1 MADINI
7 TLDDRHNIVEVTLE
21 REEPVIN
28 VEVIGSGPAGP
39 RGPQGEQGPQGPQ
52 GDTGPQGP
60 KGDTGDAGPTGPAGP
75 GVPNGGST
83 GQMLVK
89 NSATDQDTKW
99 DSNAYRT
106 VSVPFGEVDDTST
119 STAFTVTV
127 PGITELRDGV
137 ACFVNNTKVTSA
149 AGCTLDVNGLGAKRI
164 YSSMSAATA
173 VTTTFVKGYTEL
185 FVYDS
190 ERVDGGCWVMYYGYY
205 TNTTYTPPKL
215 GFGYGTCSTAAGT
228 AAKTASITNYVLTT
242 GGFVTVKF
250 ENDVPASATLNVTS
264 KGAKPIWYHG
274 AAIVDGIIKA
284 GDYATF
290 VYSGSYYH
298 LVSIDRIPTPAS
310 IGAIEAPAS
319 PTDGQ
324 FLMYDSNAG
333 AWVAASLPVYNGGVS

>member
-106 VSVPFGEVDDTST
+106 LSIPYGELDNT
-119 STAFTVTV
+119 STATVMKATV

-137 ACFVNNTKVTSA
+137 CMWLKNGVITSA
-149 AGCTLDVNGLGAKRI
+149 SGV
-164 YSSMSAATA
+164 
-173 VTTTFVKGYTEL
+173 
-185 FVYDS
+185 
-190 ERVDGGCWVMYYGYY
+190 
-205 TNTTYTPPKL
+205 
-215 GFGYGTCSTAAGT
+215 
-228 AAKTASITNYVLTT
+228 
-242 GGFVTVKF
+242 
-250 ENDVPASATLNVTS
+250 TLNINSLGEAYLLLHV
-264 KGAKPIWYHG
+264 GGHRRL
-274 AAIVDGIIKA
+274 
-284 GDYATF
+284 
-290 VYSGSYYH
+290 YH
-298 LVSIDRIPTPAS
+298 LCK
-310 IGAIEAPAS
+310 
-319 PTDGQ
+319 
-324 FLMYDSNAG
+324 
-333 AWVAASLPVYNGGVS
+333 SLHHAVRL